1 MQSYRFI
8 FTFLYLLPQSYMKKI
23 TVINN
28 NYSYKKQKNSL
39 KGNLDWVLI
48 KADLWVPE
56 YNGTQA
62 TSGYVKCKQWMHW
75 KYKTIVFNMWRAS
88 WNTDISFLNVL
99 ILTCFR

>member
-39 KGNLDWVLI
+39 KGNLD
-48 KADLWVPE
+48 
-56 YNGTQA
+56 
-62 TSGYVKCKQWMHW
+62 
-75 KYKTIVFNMWRAS
+75 
-88 WNTDISFLNVL
+88 
-99 ILTCFR
+99 